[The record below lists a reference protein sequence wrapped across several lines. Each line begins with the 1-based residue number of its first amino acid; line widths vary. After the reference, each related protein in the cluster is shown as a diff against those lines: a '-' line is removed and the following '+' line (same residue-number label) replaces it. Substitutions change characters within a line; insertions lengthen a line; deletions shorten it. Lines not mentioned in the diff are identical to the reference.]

1 MATGVSTEVRAGG
14 EASRLF
20 EAALG
25 ATPLYAL
32 LRLDIHAS
40 LAHRACA
47 FCGCLAPAPAID
59 AAMRRRY
66 LRAVA
71 RQMAASAR
79 RLNGCGQT
87 ASIAFGAGAPF
98 ALRAQDVAEC
108 LDTIE
113 SELGLTNM
121 ARIGIELLPEDA
133 DPALIESLC
142 ALGVTAVTLYAID
155 RSDKADCE
163 DDRFEQL
170 EAAIGTMRAAGIDDV
185 GVAYFTDLSA
195 AASAERRTDRI
206 VSLAPD
212 RISAHSM
219 SDRIRVD
226 PAFRAVREPMR
237 RPSRIAETLR
247 GAGYRPIAPGRFV
260 RPERRLEAAA
270 ALDCRLSRATIG
282 FGVGALS
289 HIGGSDFRNPHR
301 LGAYIAA
308 VDASGYG
315 VELSARALPDA

>member
-1 MATGVSTEVRAGG
+1 MATGVTTEVQAGG

-40 LAHRACA
+40 LAHRACR
-47 FCGCLAPAPAID
+47 FCGCLSPTPAID
-59 AAMRRRY
+59 LALRRRY
-66 LRAVA
+66 LGAVA
-71 RQMAASAR
+71 RQMAAAAR

-87 ASIAFGAGAPF
+87 ASIEFGAGAPF
-98 ALRAQDVAEC
+98 ALRAQEIAEC

-142 ALGVTAVTLYAID
+142 ALGVTAVTLFAVD
-155 RSDKADCE
+155 RFDLADCK
-163 DDRFEQL
+163 DARFEQL
-170 EAAIGTMRAAGIDDV
+170 EAAVGTMRAAGIDDL
-185 GVAYFTDLSA
+185 GVAYFTDLPA
-195 AASAERRTDRI
+195 AASAGRRADRI
-206 VSLAPD
+206 ASLAPD

-219 SDRIRVD
+219 SDRIRID
-226 PAFRAVREPMR
+226 PAFRAVREPPR
-237 RPSRIAETLR
+237 RPDRVAEAFQE
-247 GAGYRPIAPGRFV
+247 AGYRPIAPGRFV

-270 ALDCRLSRATIG
+270 ALDRRLSQATIG

-301 LGAYIAA
+301 LGSYVAA
-308 VDASGYG
+308 VEASGYG
-315 VELSARALPDA
+315 VELGARALPNA